1 MMGAGIASVTAKAG
15 AQVVLIDRDRELAE
29 RGRAR
34 TTDDAIRD
42 RIVATAEY
50 DGLANADLV
59 IEAVYEDRA
68 IKADVTWRAEGILP
82 ERAIF
87 ASNTSTLPIS
97 SLAAASRRPAQFI
110 GIHFFSPVEKMPL
123 VEIIRGDVT
132 SDATLAAA
140 LDYVRMIGKTPIV
153 VNDSRGF
160 FTSRVFATYLN
171 EGLALLRDGVAPALI
186 ENAGRMAGMAV
197 GPLAVAD
204 EVSLSLSHHV
214 RLQTEAD
221 LGGAYVAGPADE
233 VIDRFVNEFDRPGK
247 RAGKGLYDYP
257 AGGRKT
263 LWPGLAQ
270 HFPPARHQPDVEDV
284 KRRLLYVQSLE
295 AARAYAGGVIAS
307 AADGDVASILGWGF
321 PAYTGGV
328 FSLIDNDPVA
338 FVTACERLA
347 AAHGER
353 FRPPAILYELARS
366 GKRFADLDRAGP
378 RVTATHA

>member
-1 MMGAGIASVTAKAG
+1 
-15 AQVVLIDRDRELAE
+15 
-29 RGRAR
+29 
-34 TTDDAIRD
+34 
-42 RIVATAEY
+42 
-50 DGLANADLV
+50 
-59 IEAVYEDRA
+59 
-68 IKADVTWRAEGILP
+68 
-82 ERAIF
+82 
-87 ASNTSTLPIS
+87 
-97 SLAAASRRPAQFI
+97 
-110 GIHFFSPVEKMPL
+110 
-123 VEIIRGDVT
+123 
-132 SDATLAAA
+132 
-140 LDYVRMIGKTPIV
+140 MIGKTPIV
-153 VNDSRGF
+153 VSDSRGF

-171 EGLALLRDGVAPALI
+171 EGLTLLRDGVAPALI

-221 LGGAYVAGPADE
+221 LGDAYVAGPADE

-270 HFPPARHQPDVEDV
+270 YFPPASDQPAVEEV

-295 AARAYAGGVIAS
+295 AVRAYADGVIAS